1 MAMLTRFFKSD
12 FFYRYHRF
20 LINWVIGPIFRMRV
34 RFFPR
39 KAVLYVGQSYYHA
52 WYLSRSLRK
61 RGWKADVLNW
71 DFNPTSAL
79 FYHGEDLKFNIDD
92 DVEEHLT
99 FYLRSLVEYD
109 LFHFSNKGGIAFGF
123 PLQKYFENRF
133 GLYYE
138 IDVLR
143 KLGKKIVY
151 SHTGCLD
158 GVSQTSFKK
167 WGPHSVCA
175 ICPWRNQPDVCSDED
190 NLKWGCFRNEVS
202 DYQCNIGGNR
212 ADYNLDPRVHEAPGF
227 YCLDADFWRPDLVIP
242 ERFRLHF
249 PPGTIKLYHA
259 VGNRESRTN
268 ENGVNIKS
276 THIYL
281 PLIERLKREGYPVEL
296 LSYTN
301 VPNKDVRFY
310 QAQADIVLDML
321 TYGFFGAN
329 GREAMMLGK
338 PFVCF
343 IRPEWLESMR
353 DEIPEYVDELP
364 VVSATPETVYE
375 VLKDLLDHPE
385 KRAEI
390 GRRSREFAAKWH
402 SSEAGAREF
411 DRIYRSLLRGNPE
424 LRGDAR

>member
-1 MAMLTRFFKSD
+1 MMLSRFFKGD
-12 FFYRYHRF
+12 FFFRHHQF
-20 LINWVIGPIFRMRV
+20 LIEWIIGPLFRLRV
-34 RFFPR
+34 KLFPR

-71 DFNPTSAL
+71 DFNPASAL
-79 FYHGEDLKFNIDD
+79 FYHGEDFKFNVED
-92 DVEEHLT
+92 DVEEHLA

-109 LFHFSNKGGIAFGF
+109 VFHFSNKGGIAFGF
-123 PLQKYFENRF
+123 PLQAYFKKRF

-143 KLGKKIVY
+143 KLGKKIIY

-175 ICPWRNQPDVCSDED
+175 ICQWRERPDVCSDED
-190 NLKWGCFRNEVS
+190 NLSWGRFRNAVS

-227 YCLDADFWRPDLVIP
+227 YCLDADFWHPDLDIP
-242 ERFRLHF
+242 ERFRLNF
-249 PPGTIKLYHA
+249 PAGTIKLYHA
-259 VGNRESRTN
+259 VGNHESRTD

-281 PLIERLKREGYPVEL
+281 PLIERLKREGYPIEL
-296 LSYTN
+296 LSYTD
-301 VPNKDVRFY
+301 VPNKEVRFY

-329 GREAMMLGK
+329 GREALMLGK

-364 VVSATPETVYE
+364 VVSATPETVYD
-375 VLKDLLDHPE
+375 VLKDLLDNPE
-385 KRAEI
+385 KRAAI

-411 DRIYRSLLRGNPE
+411 DRIYRSLLRGSPE
-424 LRGDAR
+424 LRGEAR